1 MQFMGVQSSPS
12 IRPKVFSFSTSQIT
26 IRRGESMNRKT
37 LIFLLVLALA
47 VALSAKDKKAKGST
61 EDQIKQLEMDR
72 AAAVVKGD
80 TSMVDKHTADNASFI
95 NAQGKMMSKS
105 ETVDA
110 IKNGQIKLTS
120 NDLSDINVR
129 MYGNTAV
136 VTGHGHPKGTVMG
149 NAVDNDVLYTRVYVK
164 EKGECKSVAFQQ
176 TMVK

>member
-1 MQFMGVQSSPS
+1 
-12 IRPKVFSFSTSQIT
+12 
-26 IRRGESMNRKT
+26 MNRKT
-37 LIFLLVLALA
+37 LVFLLVLALA
-47 VALSAKDKKAKGST
+47 MALSAKDKDKKAKGST

-72 AAAVVKGD
+72 SAAVVKGD
-80 TSMVDKHTADNASFI
+80 TSMVEKHTADNASFI

-105 ETVDA
+105 ETMDA

-120 NDLSDINVR
+120 NDLSDIDVR

-164 EKGECKSVAFQQ
+164 EKGEWKSVAFQQ